1 MRPLRAALFLTVLS
15 CTFISNLTAATTSPD
30 FFTAPAYPLGI
41 TTGGA
46 YAFPIATTDFN
57 HDGVSDVVTA
67 FSNLTDSPNTVSVLI
82 GLKNGT
88 FKPAVNYSI
97 TGLAVNIGVGDLN
110 NDGREDI
117 VVLSASPSTAIN
129 ILLGNGDGT
138 FQKPRQLF
146 VPGEGRSGLAV
157 GDFNGDG
164 DLDIAFNN
172 GNKGV
177 VVLLGKADGTFQAP
191 VTYSAG
197 PLPVS
202 LATADLN
209 GDGKLDL
216 VVANNH
222 FAEIL
227 LGNGDGTFQPA
238 VQGPDTAGQILLADV
253 NNDGKLDLISGL
265 GVALGNGNGTFQ
277 AEVPY
282 PTSAGGLSVAAIDL
296 NGDGK
301 LDVILSLSSDHSIGV
316 LLGNGNGTFQPPSQY
331 LVADQPRSLVAG
343 KFGSIQSP
351 GIAVTDVSALATNGS
366 SNPGVEVA
374 LSNSNGALL
383 APPVT
388 VGNGGGSFAA
398 AVGDLNGDGK
408 LDVLVTNGVDLTAQF
423 GNGDFTFQPPTP
435 VLSSNLGAGAM
446 AIGDLNGDKQ
456 QDIVVVTGTGST
468 SSSVAVLLN
477 TGSGTFASPVLYPLP
492 EPVNCT
498 IALGDFNGDHKLD
511 IAISSCNKTSSL
523 EILLNN
529 GDGTF
534 KAATETEV
542 VNISQSQQSFALGD
556 FNGDGKLDIAT
567 ITYTSEDVSQITIFP
582 GKGDGTFSA
591 PVNYPA
597 PTLSGYI
604 RSADFNGDGKLDLVA
619 GGSNIYGS
627 YVSVL
632 LNNGSGAFSDPV
644 NSPAGSG
651 PSYLTVGDFNHDGKQ
666 DIATINSA
674 GFPLIS
680 VLNGNGDG
688 TFQPFTSVLA
698 DSNQARTAVF
708 AGDFNGDN
716 KLDLLT
722 IGTPENG
729 YYTLANVEVIP
740 NMGGTH

>member
-1 MRPLRAALFLTVLS
+1 MHSLRTLSFLAALLS
-15 CTFISNLTAATTSPD
+15 TSAFALAAATPD
-30 FFTAPAYPLGI
+30 FFTVPAYPLGI

-46 YAFPIATTDFN
+46 YAFPIATADFN
-57 HDGVSDVVTA
+57 HDGVTDVVTA
-67 FSNLTDSPNTVSVLI
+67 LSNLTTSPSTVSVLI
-82 GLKNGT
+82 GLKNGS

-97 TGLAVNIGVGDLN
+97 TGLAVNIAVGDFN
-110 NDGREDI
+110 NDGRQDI
-117 VVLSASPSTAIN
+117 LVLSASPSTAIN
-129 ILLGNGDGT
+129 LLLGNGDGT

-164 DLDIAFNN
+164 DLDIAFGN
-172 GNKGV
+172 GNKGI
-177 VVLLGKADGTFQAP
+177 VVLLGKGDGTFQSP
-191 VTYSAG
+191 VAYAAG
-197 PLPVS
+197 PLPLS

-222 FAEIL
+222 FANIL

-238 VQGPDTAGQILLADV
+238 VKGPNTAGQILLADV

-277 AEVPY
+277 AEVSY
-282 PTSAGGLSVAAIDL
+282 PASAGGLSVSAIDL

-301 LDVILSLSSDHSIGV
+301 LDVILPLSSDNSIGV
-316 LLGNGNGTFQPPSQY
+316 LLGNGDGTFQPPSQY
-331 LVADQPRSLVAG
+331 LAAYSPRSIVAAH
-343 KFGSIQSP
+343 FGSAQIP
-351 GIAVTDVSALATNGS
+351 GVAVSDVSALTASGS

-374 LSNSNGALL
+374 LSNPNGTLL
-383 APPVT
+383 APPIT
-388 VGNGGGSFAA
+388 VGNGGGIFAA

-435 VLSSNLGAGAM
+435 IFSSNYGAEAM

-456 QDIVVVTGTGST
+456 QDIVIIAGTSSG

-477 TGSGTFASPVLYPLP
+477 SGDGTFASPVFYPLP
-492 EPVNCT
+492 EAVNCT

-511 IAISSCNKTSSL
+511 IAISSCNKSSSL

-534 KAATETEV
+534 KTATETEV
-542 VNISQSQQSFALGD
+542 ANIFQTLQCFTLGD
-556 FNGDGKLDIAT
+556 FNGDGKLDIAA
-567 ITYTSEDVSQITIFP
+567 ITYTPESLSQITIFP

-591 PVNYPA
+591 PVNYAA
-597 PTLSGYI
+597 PGLSGYI
-604 RSADFNGDGKLDLVA
+604 RSADFNGDGKLDLA
-619 GGSNIYGS
+619 ASGANNSGS

-632 LNNGSGAFSDPV
+632 LNNGSGTFSAPI
-644 NSPAGSG
+644 NSSVG
-651 PSYLTVGDFNHDGKQ
+651 PSPIYLTVGDFNHDGKQ
-666 DIATINSA
+666 DIATINST
-674 GFPLIS
+674 GVPFIS
-680 VLNGNGDG
+680 VLNGNGNG

-698 DSNQARTAVF
+698 DSNQGRTPVF
-708 AGDFNGDN
+708 AGDFNDDN

-722 IGTPENG
+722 LGTPSDTSD
-729 YYTLANVEVIP
+729 YTLGNLEVIP
-740 NMGGTH
+740 NMAGTH